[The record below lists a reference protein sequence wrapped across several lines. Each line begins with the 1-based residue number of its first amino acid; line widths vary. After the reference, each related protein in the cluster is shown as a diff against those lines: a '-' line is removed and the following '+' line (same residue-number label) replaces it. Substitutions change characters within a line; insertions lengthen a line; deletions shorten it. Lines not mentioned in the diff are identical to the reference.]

1 MALEKDKKI
10 HSGIVNFERRRHP
23 RISVDL
29 PIEYTHIEN
38 HPSTLN
44 GRVVNASEGGLLV
57 FLSELVPVG
66 QMLKITIY
74 FSLPK
79 IQKVGLTAEVVWVDI
94 PIGERPAEFR
104 TGLRFFEIAQEDQER
119 LTSFLKMIS
128 P

>member
-1 MALEKDKKI
+1 MALEKDKKV

-38 HPSTLN
+38 HPDPRN
-44 GRVVNASEGGLLV
+44 GRAVNASKGGLLV
-57 FLSELVPVG
+57 FLSELVSVG
-66 QMLKITIY
+66 EMLKITIY
-74 FSLPK
+74 FSMPK
-79 IQKVGLTAEVVWVDI
+79 IQKVELTAEVVWVDI

-104 TGLRFFEIAQEDQER
+104 TGLRFFEISQEDQER
-119 LTSFLKMIS
+119 LTSFLKVIS